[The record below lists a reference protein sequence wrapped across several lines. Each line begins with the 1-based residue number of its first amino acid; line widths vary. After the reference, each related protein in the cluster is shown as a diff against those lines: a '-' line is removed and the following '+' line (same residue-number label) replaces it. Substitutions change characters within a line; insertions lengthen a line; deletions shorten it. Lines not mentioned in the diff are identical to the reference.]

1 MNKREF
7 VDRLRAFLSGRIASA
22 QVEENARYYED
33 YINTQIRLGE
43 TEENVLKSLGDP
55 RLIARSIVAAESV
68 RSDDSG
74 ESKPYGG
81 GEDDAVRQGVIRRFF
96 HLNSLPSWAWPV
108 MTLGV
113 MLLVLVA
120 LGLLLRLALHIL
132 TWLWPLIAI
141 AMIVIFFIKLFCDW
155 LH

>member
-7 VDRLRAFLSGRIASA
+7 VDRLRTFLSGRIAPA

-43 TEENVLKSLGDP
+43 TEENVLRSLGDP
-55 RLIARSIVAAESV
+55 RLIARSIVAAENV
-68 RSDDSG
+68 GNDCAG
-74 ESKPYGG
+74 ESTSYGG
-81 GEDDAVRQGVIRRFF
+81 AEENRGRRNIFQRFF
-96 HLNSLPSWAWPV
+96 RMDSRPSWALPA
-108 MTLGV
+108 MAAGV
-113 MLLVLVA
+113 LILILIA
-120 LGLLLRLALHIL
+120 LGLLLRLVLHIL

-141 AMIVIFFIKLFCDW
+141 AMIVIFFIKLFGDW